1 MLGPMTNQSPPP
13 VVDVEFRLG
22 TATGALMEVSVRSFA
37 DRWVAVATIAGRPEH
52 GLGRTAR
59 EALSGALAS
68 LGQPAVTALL
78 ADLAL
83 LAPSIEIARQQRAVG
98 A

>member
-1 MLGPMTNQSPPP
+1 MNVQFQLGAAGS
-13 VVDVEFRLG
+13 ESL
-22 TATGALMEVSVRSFA
+22 EVSLTSFG
-37 DRWVAVATIAGRPEH
+37 DRWMAVATIAGTSHH
-52 GLGRTAR
+52 GLGRNAR
-59 EALSGALAS
+59 EALAGALAS

-83 LAPSIEIARQQRAVG
+83 LAPSVEIARQERALG